1 MEFRGKV
8 WRTKDRPPWVIEAP
22 SLGVITQG
30 YTKKE
35 AVAMLKDAVEELI
48 FSYFETRIKIAVIDH
63 GKGIVGVTCSD
74 RKLLLS
80 LSLIKQRQES
90 GQTVREV
97 ACRMGSESPNA
108 YARYERGK
116 VNISIEKFDQL
127 LQAVNPRLSGVMLS
141 FGVAAHL

>member
-8 WRTKDRPPWVIEAP
+8 WKTDDRPPWVIEAS

-35 AVAMLKDAVEELI
+35 ALAMLQDAIEELI
-48 FSYFETRIKIAVIDH
+48 ISYFDTKVKVEVIDH

-74 RKLLLS
+74 KKLLLS
-80 LSLIKQRQES
+80 LSLIKQRQQS

-97 ACRMGSESPNA
+97 ADRLGSKSPNA
-108 YARYERGK
+108 YARYERGR
-116 VNISIEKFDQL
+116 VNMSIEKFDQL
-127 LQAVNPRLSGVMLS
+127 LQAVNPSLTGVMLS
-141 FGVAAHL
+141 FG

>member
-8 WRTKDRPPWVIEAP
+8 WKTNDRPPWVIEAP

-35 AVAMLKDAVEELI
+35 ALAMLKDAIEELI
-48 FSYFETRIKIAVIDH
+48 FSYFDTKSKVEVIDH

-97 ACRMGSESPNA
+97 ACRLGSKSPNA
-108 YARYERGK
+108 YARYERGR
-116 VNISIEKFDQL
+116 VNMSIEKFDQL
-127 LQAVNPRLSGVMLS
+127 LQAVNPSLSGVMLS
-141 FGVAAHL
+141 FDT